1 MAVAVAVVLRR
12 IAAVRQEVLAVLAA
26 AATVQAQLL
35 SLVRVQQTRVLAVAA
50 EADRLDLQVV
60 ATAVLVSLSS
70 E

>member
-1 MAVAVAVVLRR
+1 VAAAVAVVLRR
-12 IAAVRQEVLAVLAA
+12 IAAVRQEVSAVLAA